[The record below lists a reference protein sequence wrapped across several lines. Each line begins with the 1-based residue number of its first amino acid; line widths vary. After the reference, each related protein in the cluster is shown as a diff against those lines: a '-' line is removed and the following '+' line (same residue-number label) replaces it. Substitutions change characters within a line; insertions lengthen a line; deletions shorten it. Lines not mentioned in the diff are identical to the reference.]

1 MPPPHE
7 SPNQTEIN
15 QNFLINQVASGLA
28 TTTELIQS
36 LSSEIK
42 DNTIELAIMKA
53 DLANVT
59 KDVRTLSKILR
70 EGDGTAPVLSRIAV
84 LESTSTQLST
94 SISTAEASFAES
106 KEKLDSLSIK
116 LAGFL
121 DSKKTAAEDKKDR
134 RKTIL
139 AIITSIIA
147 LISAIAVALLT

>member
-1 MPPPHE
+1 
-7 SPNQTEIN
+7 
-15 QNFLINQVASGLA
+15 
-28 TTTELIQS
+28 
-36 LSSEIK
+36 
-42 DNTIELAIMKA
+42 MKA